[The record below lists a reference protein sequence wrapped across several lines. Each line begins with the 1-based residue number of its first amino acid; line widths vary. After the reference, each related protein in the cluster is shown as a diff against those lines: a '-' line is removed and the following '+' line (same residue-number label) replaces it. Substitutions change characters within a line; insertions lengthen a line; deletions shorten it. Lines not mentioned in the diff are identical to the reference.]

1 MSGFQETL
9 MFRPKILSTI
19 LVAIALGAA
28 ALAIGQG
35 VVLGKSSPAAPQVL
49 RLTAKAG
56 KFNDVNPTLE
66 VRSGTPVE
74 IVIRNEEPGSIPHDF
89 RLVGLEVKPSQ
100 VLQPGE
106 STTLRFTPSRPG
118 EFAYTCS
125 LHPGL
130 MDGRLI
136 VRP

>member
-1 MSGFQETL
+1 MS
-9 MFRPKILSTI
+9 RKTI
-19 LVAIALGAA
+19 VSVALVAMAVVAA

-35 VVLGKSSPAAPQVL
+35 IVLGKYPPPAPQSVVL
-49 RLTAKAG
+49 VARAG

-66 VRSGTPVE
+66 IKRGVPVE
-74 IVIRNEEPGSIPHDF
+74 ITIRNEEPGPIPHDF
-89 RLVGLEVKPSQ
+89 KLTGLDVKTPGL
-100 VLQPGE
+100 LQPGE
-106 STTLRFTPSRPG
+106 AATLRFTPSSTG
-118 EFAYTCS
+118 EFAYTCT